1 VFLTK
6 NLDDIINILNDYRK
20 ELLEDEQ
27 WKMYILYK
35 D

>member
-1 VFLTK
+1 VFLTN

-27 WKMYILYK
+27 WKTYILYK